1 MDNINETN
9 NTKEYSQVILT
20 LKSLLEQKKIS
31 VSTVRKMLS
40 DKKITADEY
49 EFIIKRK

>member
-1 MDNINETN
+1 MENNE
-9 NTKEYSQVILT
+9 KKYSDVVVT

-40 DKKITADEY
+40 DKKITAEEY
-49 EFIIKRK
+49 EFIIKR